1 MRNAEGAVPPD
12 TVAVE
17 RKDNGFIRW
26 IQEPMGSIIAST
38 AAIIGSFGF
47 VLSGT
52 WLIQLALN

>member
-1 MRNAEGAVPPD
+1 MSSREGATPLN

-26 IQEPMGSIIAST
+26 IQEPMGSIVAAT
-38 AAIIGSFGF
+38 AAIMGSFGF

-52 WLIQLALN
+52 WLVHLAMN